1 MADVEAQ
8 FIQIIFNYPALQVEE
23 LQAALA
29 EERRRATKLQ
39 EALAARDADL
49 LATEDKYKKCLEK
62 AKDVIK
68 SLDPRASGTFH
79 YSVAITVQTIDPLI
93 T

>member
-1 MADVEAQ
+1 M
-8 FIQIIFNYPALQVEE
+8 QVEE

-29 EERRRATKLQ
+29 EERRRITKLQ
-39 EALAARDADL
+39 EAVAARDAEL

-68 SLDPRASGTFH
+68 SLDPRASGEYIICHTLF
-79 YSVAITVQTIDPLI
+79 
-93 T
+93 

>member
-1 MADVEAQ
+1 M
-8 FIQIIFNYPALQVEE
+8 QVEE

-29 EERRRATKLQ
+29 EERRRATKFQ
-39 EALAARDADL
+39 EALAARDAEL

-68 SLDPRASGTFH
+68 SLDPRASGESSYDQTFVMRD
-79 YSVAITVQTIDPLI
+79 YEDKDVKKMFV
-93 T
+93 

>member
-1 MADVEAQ
+1 MCHNICIIIEVISANS
-8 FIQIIFNYPALQVEE
+8 FSIIFCTPALQVEE

-29 EERRRATKLQ
+29 EERRRSSKLQ
-39 EALAARDADL
+39 EALAARDQDL

-68 SLDPRASGTFH
+68 SLDPRASGMF
-79 YSVAITVQTIDPLI
+79 V
-93 T
+93 